1 MALNRGNER
10 LPCLQPKIRSGN
22 GRPVFSRSGNR
33 TIARTFYAVDKSLR
47 GGAWNQCMLCSS
59 LENER
64 VSRMMARGRN
74 CEFRQRR
81 MSVYQQ
87 QNVDSIE

>member
-47 GGAWNQCMLCSS
+47 GGAWNQCMLVGKRTCFESDGS
-59 LENER
+59 WEKLR
-64 VSRMMARGRN
+64 IRAKK
-74 CEFRQRR
+74 
-81 MSVYQQ
+81 
-87 QNVDSIE
+87 NVCLSATGC